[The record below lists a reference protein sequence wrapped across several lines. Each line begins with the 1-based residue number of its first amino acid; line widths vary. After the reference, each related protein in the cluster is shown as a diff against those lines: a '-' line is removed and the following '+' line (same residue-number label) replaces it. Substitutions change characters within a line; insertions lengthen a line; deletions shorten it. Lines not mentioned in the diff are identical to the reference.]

1 MEGSLCTLN
10 IWLSDH
16 WFALY
21 AFERVEATNTPRFR
35 LTFGFFISD
44 TVLSRVV
51 DANDTMELFS
61 LLYTSPATIGIRDVS
76 MKISIQ
82 TQDSRINFD
91 STAGVHTL
99 KRIRRGSKVEE
110 RIFASLEDFYDCAKT
125 WCNI

>member
-1 MEGSLCTLN
+1 MRLFTL
-10 IWLSDH
+10 I
-16 WFALY
+16 
-21 AFERVEATNTPRFR
+21 
-35 LTFGFFISD
+35 ISD
-44 TVLSRVV
+44 TVVSRAV
-51 DANDTMELFS
+51 DAKDTMELFS

-76 MKISIQ
+76 MKMSIQ

-110 RIFASLEDFYDCAKT
+110 RRFASLEDFYACAKT